1 MEKGVFAVLFSCVA
15 TVVLCQF
22 LQFEKSL
29 GKSLLLRCVFHVCVK
44 RWLKIKR
51 LVHHE
56 G

>member
-1 MEKGVFAVLFSCVA
+1 MLCSCVV

-29 GKSLLLRCVFHVCVK
+29 EEGLLLRCGFHVCVK

-51 LVHHE
+51 LVHCE